1 MYASGVM
8 YSIQTIGTLRHHPV
22 ISYLLQINPA
32 AVYIDLVRNAILETQ
47 RVAAPG
53 AKPYNAR
60 ICDLFYHNP
69 KLVNASAY
77 CHPTITTNQLWIY
90 GAFWAVVALVAG
102 FLLFW
107 EAETRYGRG

>member
-1 MYASGVM
+1 MSAGLAATPDRTFSFAM
-8 YSIQTIGTLRHHPV
+8 DLPIQSDWPNV
-22 ISYLLQINPA
+22 E
-32 AVYIDLVRNAILETQ
+32 LVRNAILETQ
-47 RVAAPG
+47 RIAAPG

-77 CHPTITTNQLWIY
+77 CHPTITTTQLWIY
-90 GAFWAVVALVAG
+90 GAAWAVVALVAG

>member
-1 MYASGVM
+1 M

-47 RVAAPG
+47 RKAAPG

-77 CHPTITTNQLWIY
+77 CHPTITTN
-90 GAFWAVVALVAG
+90 
-102 FLLFW
+102 LFFSSRRRHTIW
-107 EAETRYGRG
+107 TGDWSSDVCSSD